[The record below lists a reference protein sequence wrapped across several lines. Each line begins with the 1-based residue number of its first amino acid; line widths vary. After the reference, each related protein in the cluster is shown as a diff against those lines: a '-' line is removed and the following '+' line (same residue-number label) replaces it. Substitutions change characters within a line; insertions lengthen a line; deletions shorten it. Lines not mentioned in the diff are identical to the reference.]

1 MAIGVLVLGESGTGK
16 TYSIKNFK
24 PEEVKICSVVKPI
37 LPFRGKYD
45 IVKTPTAKDVIREMK
60 NTNKKN
66 IVIDDFQYILGL
78 PMMHRIGEKG
88 WEKFNEIEQ
97 GYSDVLEALN
107 DLPDDTIVYLNS
119 HIETDDYGKRKI
131 KTVGKALDKYITVEG
146 LFMVVL
152 GTEVIDDHYY
162 FVTQNSGNDTLKTPE
177 GMFPSK
183 FIPNDLKYV
192 EDKIRNYYFMA
203 GAKSDEQMAAEDKE
217 NTINEDEVKPKR
229 GRRGKRSEND
239 KKEDTT
245 PAQETVPDVSDVPDT
260 TPAEPEEKPK
270 ERKRKARAIDP
281 KPEILKEDTY
291 FYLPD
296 DVNVVLKHAGEEVPE
311 HGVVISK
318 IQFEEGTKAISSGAS
333 AEEIRQ
339 AIDSVAFMNQPKE
352 DKEIP
357 FEEIEEPAPM
367 PRTSRRR
374 RRTV

>member
-45 IVKTPTAKDVIREMK
+45 IVKTPTAKDVIRELK
-60 NTNKKN
+60 NTKKKN

-152 GTEVIDDHYY
+152 GTEVIDDKYY

-192 EDKIRNYYFMA
+192 EDKIRNYYFMD
-203 GAKSDEQMAAEDKE
+203 GAKTDEQIAAEDKE
-217 NTINEDEVKPKR
+217 NTVNEDEVKPKR
-229 GRRGKRSEND
+229 GRRGKRSDSASDSE
-239 KKEDTT
+239 KKEEAEST
-245 PAQETVPDVSDVPDT
+245 
-260 TPAEPEEKPK
+260 EPETEKPK
-270 ERKRKARAIDP
+270 ERKRKERTVEP
-281 KPEILKEDTY
+281 TPEILTKDTY
-291 FYLPD
+291 FYLAD
-296 DVNVVLKHAGEEVPE
+296 DVNVVKKHAGDPVPEHAVEISETQFNAGVEAISKHASDDEVRAAIDSAAFMNIPEGTDEEVP
-311 HGVVISK
+311 
-318 IQFEEGTKAISSGAS
+318 FEELPET
-333 AEEIRQ
+333 
-339 AIDSVAFMNQPKE
+339 P
-352 DKEIP
+352 
-357 FEEIEEPAPM
+357 PM
-367 PRTSRRR
+367 PRASRRR
-374 RRTV
+374 RKA

>member
-45 IVKTPTAKDVIREMK
+45 IVKTPTARDVIRELK
-60 NTNKKN
+60 NTKKKN
-66 IVIDDFQYILGL
+66 IVIDDFQYILGI

-152 GTEVIDDHYY
+152 GTEVIDDKYY

-192 EDKIRNYYFMA
+192 EDKIRNYYFMD
-203 GAKSDEQMAAEDKE
+203 GAKTDEQIAAEDKE
-217 NTINEDEVKPKR
+217 NTVNEDEVKPKR
-229 GRRGKRSEND
+229 GRRGKRSGSDSDSE
-239 KKEDTT
+239 KKEEKTEQ
-245 PAQETVPDVSDVPDT
+245 PEE
-260 TPAEPEEKPK
+260 AEKTEQPEEKTEPK
-270 ERKRKARAIDP
+270 ERKRKARTVEP
-281 KPEILKEDTY
+281 TPETLTKDTY
-291 FYLPD
+291 FYLAD
-296 DVNVVLKHAGEEVPE
+296 DVNVVLKHAGDPVPE
-311 HGVVISK
+311 HAVEISK
-318 IQFEEGTKAISSGAS
+318 AQFNAGAVAISKHAS
-333 AEEIRQ
+333 DDEVRR
-339 AIDSVAFMNQPKE
+339 AIDSVAFMNVPE
-352 DKEIP
+352 GTDEEIP
-357 FEEIEEPAPM
+357 FEKVPETLLM
-367 PRTSRRR
+367 PRASRRR
-374 RRTV
+374 RKA

>member
-45 IVKTPTAKDVIREMK
+45 IVKTPTARDVIRELK
-60 NTNKKN
+60 NTKKKN

-152 GTEVIDDHYY
+152 GTEVIDDKYY

-192 EDKIRNYYFMA
+192 EDKIRNYYFMD
-203 GAKSDEQMAAEDKE
+203 GAKTDEQIAAEDKE
-217 NTINEDEVKPKR
+217 NTVNEDEVKPKR
-229 GRRGKRSEND
+229 GRRGKRSDSASDSE
-239 KKEDTT
+239 KKEEKTEQPEETT
-245 PAQETVPDVSDVPDT
+245 EH
-260 TPAEPEEKPK
+260 AEPETEKPK
-270 ERKRKARAIDP
+270 ERKRKERTVEP
-281 KPEILKEDTY
+281 TPEILTKDTY
-291 FYLPD
+291 FYLAD
-296 DVNVVLKHAGEEVPE
+296 DVNVVKKHAGDPVPEHAVEITKEQFNAGLDAISKHASDNEVRTAIDSAAFMNIPEGTDEEVP
-311 HGVVISK
+311 
-318 IQFEEGTKAISSGAS
+318 FEELPET
-333 AEEIRQ
+333 
-339 AIDSVAFMNQPKE
+339 P
-352 DKEIP
+352 
-357 FEEIEEPAPM
+357 PM
-367 PRTSRRR
+367 PRASRRR
-374 RRTV
+374 RKA

>member
-45 IVKTPTAKDVIREMK
+45 IVKTPTAKDVIRELK
-60 NTNKKN
+60 NTKKKN

-152 GTEVIDDHYY
+152 GTEVIDDKYY

-192 EDKIRNYYFMA
+192 EDKIRNYYFMD
-203 GAKSDEQMAAEDKE
+203 GAKTDEQIAAEDKE
-217 NTINEDEVKPKR
+217 NTVNEDEVKPKR
-229 GRRGKRSEND
+229 GRRGKRSDSASDSE
-239 KKEDTT
+239 KKEEKTEQ
-245 PAQETVPDVSDVPDT
+245 PEEAE
-260 TPAEPEEKPK
+260 AEPETDKPK
-270 ERKRKARAIDP
+270 ERKRKARTVEP
-281 KPEILKEDTY
+281 TPETLTKDTY
-291 FYLPD
+291 FYLAD
-296 DVNVVLKHAGEEVPE
+296 DVNVVLKHAGDPVPE
-311 HGVVISK
+311 HAVEISK
-318 IQFEEGTKAISSGAS
+318 AQFEEGAKAISNGDS
-333 AEEIRQ
+333 EEDIRR
-339 AIDSVAFMNQPKE
+339 AIDSVAFMNVPE
-352 DKEIP
+352 GTDEEIP
-357 FEEIEEPAPM
+357 FEEVPETPPM
-367 PRTSRRR
+367 PRASRRR
-374 RRTV
+374 RKA

>member
-45 IVKTPTAKDVIREMK
+45 IVKTPTAKDVIRELK
-60 NTNKKN
+60 NTKKKN
-66 IVIDDFQYILGL
+66 IVIDDFQYILGI

-97 GYSDVLEALN
+97 GYSNVLEALN

-152 GTEVIDDHYY
+152 GTEVIDDKYY

-192 EDKIRNYYFMA
+192 EDKIRNYYFMD
-203 GAKSDEQMAAEDKE
+203 GAKTDEQIAAEDKE
-217 NTINEDEVKPKR
+217 NTVNEDEVKPKR
-229 GRRGKRSEND
+229 GRRGRRSDSASDSE
-239 KKEDTT
+239 KKEE
-245 PAQETVPDVSDVPDT
+245 AETVE
-260 TPAEPEEKPK
+260 AETEKPK
-270 ERKRKARAIDP
+270 ERKRKERTVEP
-281 KPEILKEDTY
+281 TPEILTKDTY
-291 FYLPD
+291 FYLAD
-296 DVNVVLKHAGEEVPE
+296 DVNVVKKHAGDPVPEHAVEISEVQFNAGVEAISKHASDDEVRTAIDSAAFVNVPEGTDEEVP
-311 HGVVISK
+311 
-318 IQFEEGTKAISSGAS
+318 FEELPET
-333 AEEIRQ
+333 
-339 AIDSVAFMNQPKE
+339 P
-352 DKEIP
+352 
-357 FEEIEEPAPM
+357 PM
-367 PRTSRRR
+367 PRASRRR
-374 RRTV
+374 RKA